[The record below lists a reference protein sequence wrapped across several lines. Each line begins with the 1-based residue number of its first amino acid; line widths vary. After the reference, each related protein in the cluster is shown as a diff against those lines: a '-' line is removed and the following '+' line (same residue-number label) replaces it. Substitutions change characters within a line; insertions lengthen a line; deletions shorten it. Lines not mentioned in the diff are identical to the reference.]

1 MGMGWA
7 GMQSRELTA
16 PVAKL
21 PPGPGWGWVSQP
33 AALAVGLFA
42 AAGSPGPV
50 AVAGPAALYG
60 AGEGGLGFVG
70 KSTPV
75 IWLRLLRITN
85 KLSLMRLNSVF
96 TSTKRVSAVFSA

>member
-21 PPGPGWGWVSQP
+21 PPGPAWGWVSQP
-33 AALAVGLFA
+33 PPQGAG
-42 AAGSPGPV
+42 AAGCWSPGPV
-50 AVAGPAALYG
+50 AAAGPAAAYG
-60 AGEGGLGFVG
+60 AGDGGLGFVG

-75 IWLRLLRITN
+75 ISFRLLRITN
-85 KLSLMRLNSVF
+85 KLSLIRLNSVL
-96 TSTKRVSAVFSA
+96 TSTNRASAVFSA